1 MNHKTVVLNAAKM
14 NFDGNLDFSVLSED
28 VTVYDDTDQHQL
40 LARIQGAAVV
50 VTKEMPVG
58 GDLIRQ
64 FPDSVKL
71 ICEAGTGYNNLDLEA
86 ARQKGIT
93 VCNIPAYSSQR
104 VAHTAIMLLLCL
116 SSSMGAQIRM
126 LERGDRSNFTR
137 CLGLDHVEVNGK
149 TIGLIGAGNNPM
161 VGMTVAC
168 AVAASQA

>member
-71 ICEAGTGYNNLDLEA
+71 ICEAGHRIQQSGSGGRPSEGDHGLQHPGIQLQTGGPYGCYDDPELKLIHA
-86 ARQKGIT
+86 APDE
-93 VCNIPAYSSQR
+93 N
-104 VAHTAIMLLLCL
+104 
-116 SSSMGAQIRM
+116 
-126 LERGDRSNFTR
+126 
-137 CLGLDHVEVNGK
+137 
-149 TIGLIGAGNNPM
+149 AGPWLP
-161 VGMTVAC
+161 
-168 AVAASQA
+168 

>member
-71 ICEAGTGYNNLDLEA
+71 ICEAGTGYNNLVWRPPVRRGSRSA
-86 ARQKGIT
+86 TSR
-93 VCNIPAYSSQR
+93 
-104 VAHTAIMLLLCL
+104 HTAPNGLPIRLL
-116 SSSMGAQIRM
+116 
-126 LERGDRSNFTR
+126 
-137 CLGLDHVEVNGK
+137 
-149 TIGLIGAGNNPM
+149 
-161 VGMTVAC
+161 
-168 AVAASQA
+168 